1 MDPVDLIYL
10 PGIHGTDDLAEPFAS
25 RLPEWMPLQT
35 VAYPGDRFLDYNEL
49 ERRIWPL
56 LSNRSRPILL
66 LGESFGGPL
75 ALRLSARCPVGLV
88 GVVLAATFAASPA
101 PSYLGWVQRY
111 SLRSLFARRPPTL
124 LVRYFVA
131 GLDAPESLLACLR
144 RVRRTTAGWV
154 IAERLR
160 EVMRED
166 ARPALRAV
174 PTPILYLL
182 ADRDRTVRPR
192 SLRTILQERP
202 DTVVHR
208 LPSAHCV
215 LQRQPVQAVEAIRS
229 FLETCPGP
237 LPVGARPR
245 LPYRS
250 PAESKY

>member
-1 MDPVDLIYL
+1 MTWPSPLRRAC
-10 PGIHGTDDLAEPFAS
+10 PSGCHFR
-25 RLPEWMPLQT
+25 RLPIRATASSTTTNWSGGSGPCSPT
-35 VAYPGDRFLDYNEL
+35 DRGHSSC
-49 ERRIWPL
+49 WA
-56 LSNRSRPILL
+56 NRSAGRSP
-66 LGESFGGPL
+66 
-75 ALRLSARCPVGLV
+75 RCPVGLV